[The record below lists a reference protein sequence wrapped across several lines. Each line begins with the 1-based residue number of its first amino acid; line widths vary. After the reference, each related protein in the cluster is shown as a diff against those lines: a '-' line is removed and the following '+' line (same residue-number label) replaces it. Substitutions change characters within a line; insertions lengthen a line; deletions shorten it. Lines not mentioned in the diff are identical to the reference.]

1 MTKDYKFETQ
11 AIHAAQ
17 SIDETGARAVPLH
30 QTTAYVFD
38 DVEQGANRFA
48 LAEGGNIYT

>member
-17 SIDETGARAVPLH
+17 TIDETGSRAVPLH
-30 QTTAYVFD
+30 QTTAYVLMML
-38 DVEQGANRFA
+38 RKA
-48 LAEGGNIYT
+48 LIVLP